1 MVCSNKEAQKR
12 LAQTHSRN
20 GPWTH
25 ECCFE
30 VVVVDFG
37 NGMLIIIIILLF
49 LLCDFVLLYGFLF
62 CFCFPFFFFLRFF
75 FGSSLNVHAG

>member
-49 LLCDFVLLYGFLF
+49 LLCDFF
-62 CFCFPFFFFLRFF
+62 CYMVFCLAFVFHFSFFFVFFL
-75 FGSSLNVHAG
+75 GVH